1 MKTNRRRF
9 ISTAVAGGMAA
20 TTIPLSSCGLEPNA
34 LGSRPD
40 LASRY
45 ATLDEILK
53 QPVLKRELFTSPIVI
68 KTVEL
73 LRDRNNFLCR
83 VRSTD
88 GAEGIS
94 VGHPN
99 INRASWP
106 VMRNLIRGFVDKDA
120 RDLDELITWAS
131 EPGAKNCGV
140 PRCVQI
146 ATLEF
151 AILDMLGNIVNK
163 PIGKLIGEIHY
174 PRIAVY
180 QGSRYVEMRRLE
192 PEESLELVKQDLLE
206 SKAKA
211 IKIRG
216 GVGNQMGTN
225 ADNAPGRTEKLIR
238 MARETFGDEMV
249 LMLDGNGS
257 YTPDEAVRIGRILE
271 DYNFFFYE
279 EPIPWDWYEEQKQV
293 ADVLTIKMAGGE
305 EEFRMRAFRWLIA
318 NDAFDIVQPDQ
329 FYFGGMIRS
338 MRVAR
343 MAAACGKTIIPHM
356 TNGGL
361 GYIYMLHFVSACPNA
376 GPYHEFKLFATSD
389 ANGNSVPIE
398 SKAEPFTSEEGV
410 VKVPTGSG
418 LGLIIDPDYIRTHKV
433 VKEW

>member
-1 MKTNRRRF
+1 MKTNRRKF
-9 ISTAVAGGMAA
+9 ISNALAGGLAA
-20 TTIPLSSCGLEPNA
+20 STIPFSSCSTEQNSPA
-34 LGSRPD
+34 SPD
-40 LASRY
+40 ELRSKY
-45 ATLDEILK
+45 EMLDKILK
-53 QPVLKRELFTSPIVI
+53 VPVFKRELFTSPVI
-68 KTVEL
+68 IETIEL

-83 VRSTD
+83 VRSGD
-88 GAEGIS
+88 GAEGVSI
-94 VGHPN
+94 GHPYQS
-99 INRASWP
+99 RHSWP
-106 VMRNLIRGFVDKDA
+106 VMRSFINGFMGKDA

-131 EPGAKNCGV
+131 EPGEKNCGV

-151 AILDMLGNIVNK
+151 AILDMLGNIAGK
-163 PIGKLIGEIHY
+163 PVGQLIGEIHN

-180 QGSRYVEMRRLE
+180 QGSRYTELRRMV

-216 GVGNQMGTN
+216 GVGNQMGTD

-238 MARETFGDEMV
+238 MTRETFGDEMV

-257 YTPDEAVRIGRILE
+257 YAPEEAIRIGKILE
-271 DYNFFFYE
+271 EYDYFFYE

-293 ADVLTIKMAGGE
+293 ADVLDIRMAGGE

-318 NDAFDIVQPDQ
+318 NDAFDIIQPDQ

-338 MRVAR
+338 MKVAR

-356 TNGGL
+356 TTGGL
-361 GYIYMLHFVSACPNA
+361 GYLYMLHFVSACQNA
-376 GPYHEFKLFATSD
+376 GPYHEFKLFATTD
-389 ANGNSVPIE
+389 ANGNMMPVE
-398 SKAEPFTSEEGV
+398 SKTEPFTSEDGV
-410 VKVPTGSG
+410 IKVPTGPG
-418 LGLIIDPDYIRTHKV
+418 LGLNIDPEYIKTHKPV
-433 VKEW
+433 NEW